1 MSNNPSN
8 SNYYRANEDLRF
20 KLTTPEEEKELFT
33 KAKKG
38 DVEARDFLI
47 RNHLLFAARFARR
60 QNRGR
65 LPDDEVISAVNAAL
79 MNAIDRFDPER
90 GNRFTRYLMPF
101 LKGAI
106 AVMWKDKNV
115 VEPSSHAEVFPTY
128 AQFTDG
134 EPTPISNVDG
144 ELRSAHKKAPL
155 CDTAP
160 STDELVMEK
169 EELSLNLAALKK
181 CRCKLTAA
189 EKDLLKKIYDE
200 KTSMADIARARG
212 VSRQAV
218 HAAHVQIIA
227 KLRASFKRGAK

>member
-1 MSNNPSN
+1 MSDGTN

-38 DVEARDFLI
+38 NAESREFLI

-65 LPDDEVISAVNAAL
+65 LPDDEVISAANSAL

-101 LKGAI
+101 LKGAL
-106 AVMWKDKNV
+106 AGLWKSKNT
-115 VEPSSHAEVFPTY
+115 VEPSSHADVFPTY
-128 AQFTDG
+128 TQYAEETVTTHDG
-134 EPTPISNVDG
+134 ESTRAPQKFTPAVD
-144 ELRSAHKKAPL
+144 S
-155 CDTAP
+155 AP
-160 STDELVMEK
+160 STDEVVMEK
-169 EELSLNLAALKK
+169 EELGLNLEALKK
-181 CRCKLTAA
+181 CRCELTTA
-189 EKDLLKKIYDE
+189 EKVLLRKIYND
-200 KTSMADIARARG
+200 KISMADIARARG

-227 KLRASFKRGAK
+227 KLRASFKKNAAK